1 MDVIFYAIPSLII
14 AGVLAMATVVVRRSL
29 QLRSNWNSGLVAE
42 ARCLRAYTTTSGGGG
57 DTSVSTTQHHV
68 YEFTSGDGLTIR
80 FDEANGPG
88 TTVPGDIVTVHY
100 TAERPDRATAHAP
113 ARGLALAGTIGILVF
128 LGVVVVSCVGFMV
141 TYTEVFAGDGGF
153 STMP

>member
-14 AGVLAMATVVVRRSL
+14 AGVLAMATVIVRRSL

-80 FDEANGPG
+80 FDEANGPEM
-88 TTVPGDIVTVHY
+88 TVPGDIVTVHY

-113 ARGLALAGTIGILVF
+113 AHGMALAGTIGILVF
-128 LGVVVVSCVGFMV
+128 LGVIVVFCVGFMV
-141 TYTEVFAGDGGF
+141 TYTEAFAGDDPFAG
-153 STMP
+153 MP